1 MSTSHGGGAAP
12 LQPGIFAVTSGL
24 RLDAIPDACRD
35 PESILTKYEDQKC
48 EYKDTQQHCQQQ
60 GLTFIPMIIE
70 AVGGSWG
77 KNARRVWSELAKTS
91 ALATGELTT
100 ENSCGFQLQ
109 QRLAM
114 CLHRE
119 NARACLRRFGS

>member
-1 MSTSHGGGAAP
+1 MLIG
-12 LQPGIFAVTSGL
+12 
-24 RLDAIPDACRD
+24 
-35 PESILTKYEDQKC
+35 

-60 GLTFIPMIIE
+60 GLTFIPMIME